1 MSGSKASTLAALQ
14 TLTGTR
20 CVCRWSITGPLWGC
34 GTPTMTRPM
43 RTLPLRIS
51 LISAGEPVPLVDAA
65 RQIASHH
72 DDTRALLAAEEQNAL
87 RALLEG
93 LIASELADKM
103 HRSNEMV
110 RRMNEILGPI
120 RTSQQIGASLRWQRR
135 SDLDDATAQMVD
147 ILAKPPGMRS
157 HDETTQLRGALSG
170 QLQAARE
177 ENPDADYA
185 ELITDVLDYKQW
197 HDMTVF
203 YHRGSERRKLHSR
216 SPLSEGEKKIV
227 TYLALF
233 AALASSCND
242 LDDSPQGPRGSPRFV
257 LLDDAFAKVSADN
270 HADLFGLLVKLDLD
284 FIATSERL
292 WGLEDTVPQMSIVEI
307 LRDSRTAAIA
317 LERSHW
323 NGKTHERAT

>member
-1 MSGSKASTLAALQ
+1 MLCPQ
-14 TLTGTR
+14 TF
-20 CVCRWSITGPLWGC
+20 
-34 GTPTMTRPM
+34 
-43 RTLPLRIS
+43 
-51 LISAGEPVPLVDAA
+51 A
-65 RQIASHH
+65 
-72 DDTRALLAAEEQNAL
+72 DTALAAEEQNAL

-93 LIASELADKM
+93 LIASELADRM
-103 HRSNEMV
+103 HRCSEMV

-120 RTSQQIGASLRWQRR
+120 RTTQQIGASLRWQRKR
-135 SDLDDATAQMVD
+135 DLDDETAHMVD
-147 ILAKPPGMRS
+147 LLAKQPGMRS
-157 HDETTQLRGALSG
+157 HEETTQLRSALSG

-185 ELITDVLDYKQW
+185 ELIADVLDYKQW

-233 AALASSCND
+233 AALASSCDD
-242 LDDSPQGPRGSPRFV
+242 LDDSPQGLPGTPRFA

-270 HADLFGLLVKLDLD
+270 HADLFGLLVTLDLD

-292 WGLEDTVPQMSIVEI
+292 WGLHVGAFHRILARSSVHALTDTF
-307 LRDSRTAAIA
+307 LTTADAGSVLSSTGPA
-317 LERSHW
+317 SSAERGAHKLAWRRMFRCGMGVGSHPTRW
-323 NGKTHERAT
+323 WTTFPSTSQVNRPGRQSMA